1 LGNEGNLKATRV
13 VAALVVLLAGVMG
26 AAPAVAQAAQPRPAT
41 LVVTAADPSGAV
53 IPNATVTLV
62 GLEDG
67 TRVAVVPEAKTSEK
81 GSATFQ
87 ALAPGRYDIHAD
99 FPGFEPGL
107 LKDVRLRS
115 GDNKH
120 LVILSIQKMEA
131 EVTVGRDRQAVAAD
145 PRAQFGTAM
154 TREQIEALS
163 DDPAEMQQQLQDM
176 AGPNA
181 VLRIDSF
188 EGGQLPPKSQ
198 IKSIHI
204 TRDAFAAEN
213 HSAGGLFIDIITQ
226 PGVGALR
233 GGVNVRLR
241 DGSMSARNPFAPLKG
256 PERMQNYGFFA
267 AGSLLKQKSS
277 FSVSVNSQS
286 AFDTPNTYT
295 YVPGAGKVARLLG
308 RRPTDGLFGYGLFD
322 YAITRDQTLR
332 ISVNR
337 NRFNSHNLG
346 IGGFDEAERAYST
359 GNVGTFLR
367 IQEAGPLGRR
377 FFTNTRLQI
386 GRQRSDSASL
396 VEALTYRTDFGTTG
410 GAQVKGGREATVF
423 NLQSDLDYVR
433 GIQSVRMGI
442 NLDGGSYRSDDSS
455 NYLGTYFFESPQAL
469 EAGQP
474 RTFVQ
479 RLGDPNIAYRNVQA
493 GIYIQDDIRVRKS
506 LTFSPGLRYEVQTHL
521 SDYSN
526 LGPRLGVTWA
536 PFKNGK
542 TSLRASWGVFY
553 DWLNANTYEQTLR
566 VDGFRQ
572 RELNIENPSFPNPGD
587 FVGTFTAT
595 NRYLLTDNLP
605 MVRNARVSVGVD
617 ETISPRVRF
626 GVLYANTRGS
636 GLLRGR
642 NLNAPVNGVRPD
654 PAFVN
659 IVEVV
664 ADAASRQHTL
674 SANASVSLAAPSP
687 ALNGPNA
694 PRINWKRTSF
704 NINYTAGRSR
714 NNTDG
719 AFSLPASGSPEGEWG
734 EVPGEVRRHR
744 LNLGINS
751 TVVKNLNLN
760 VNVFASTG
768 TPYTITTG
776 DDDNG
781 DLVFNDRPGGVGRN
795 TTWAPGQWMLNSFL
809 SYSIP
814 IGKRTVA
821 PPGGITGI
829 TFTNGVASV
838 QTGGPA
844 PPRYRIGINV
854 SAQNLTNNVNYTGYT
869 GNEQSPWF
877 RQATSAMNARKID
890 VGVNFSF

>member
-1 LGNEGNLKATRV
+1 MKRWLTIFA
-13 VAALVVLLAGVMG
+13 VLCCTSIG
-26 AAPAVAQAAQPRPAT
+26 APALAQTNRSAN

-53 IPNATVTLV
+53 IPNASVRIV
-62 GLEDG
+62 GLED
-67 TRVAVVPEAKTSEK
+67 TTKVAVVPPVTTTDK
-81 GSATFQ
+81 GAATFQ
-87 ALAPGRYDIHAD
+87 GLAPGRYEIHAE
-99 FPGFEPGL
+99 FPGFDPGL
-107 LKDVRLRS
+107 LKDVRLRP

-120 LVILSIQKMEA
+120 LVILSIQKMET
-131 EVTVGRDRQAVAAD
+131 EVTVGRDKQTVASD
-145 PRAQFGTAM
+145 PKAQFGTAM

-181 VLRIDSF
+181 VLRVDSF

-226 PGVGALR
+226 PGIGALR
-233 GGVNVRLR
+233 GGVNIRLR
-241 DGSMSARNPFAPLKG
+241 DGSMSARNAFAPLKG

-267 AGSLLKQKSS
+267 AGSLLKNKSS
-277 FSVSVNSQS
+277 FSINLNTQTS
-286 AFDTPNTYT
+286 FDTPNTYAF
-295 YVPGAGKVARLLG
+295 VPGVGPVARLLG
-308 RRPTDGLFGYGLFD
+308 KRPNEGLFGFGLFD

-337 NRFNSHNLG
+337 NRFTSHNLG
-346 IGGFDEAERAYST
+346 IGGSDEAERAYST
-359 GNVGTFLR
+359 ENTGLFLR

-386 GRQRSDSASL
+386 GRQRSSSASL
-396 VEALTYRTDFGTTG
+396 VEAVTYRSESLITG
-410 GAQVKGGREATVF
+410 GAQVKGGRQSTVF

-442 NLDGGSYRSDDSS
+442 HVDGGSYHSDDSS
-455 NYLGTYFFESPQAL
+455 NYLGTYFFENPQAL
-469 EAGQP
+469 QAGKP
-474 RTFVQ
+474 RTFTQ
-479 RLGDPNIAYRNVQA
+479 RVGDPNIDYQNVQA

-506 LTFSPGLRYEVQTHL
+506 LTLSPGLRYEVQTHL
-521 SDYSN
+521 SDFNS
-526 LGPRLGVTWA
+526 LGPRIGITWA

-553 DWLNANTYEQTLR
+553 DWLAANTYEQTLR

-572 RELNIENPSFPNPGD
+572 RELNIGDPSFPDPGN
-587 FVGTFTAT
+587 VGGLSAT
-595 NRYLLTDNLP
+595 NRYLLTDGLS
-605 MVRNARVSVGVD
+605 MVRNVRASFGVD

-626 GVLYANTRGS
+626 GVLYAVARGS

-659 IVEVV
+659 VVEVA
-664 ADAASRQHTL
+664 ADARSKQHTI
-674 SANASVSLAAPSP
+674 SANANLSLAAPSP
-687 ALNGPNA
+687 ALNGPNS
-694 PRINWKRTSF
+694 PRVNWKRTSF
-704 NINYTAGRSR
+704 NINYSAGRSE

-719 AFSLPASGSPEGEWG
+719 AFSLPASGTPAGEWG
-734 EVPGEVRRHR
+734 EVPGEIRRHR
-744 LNLGINS
+744 LNLGINAG
-751 TVVKNLNLN
+751 VVRNLN
-760 VNVFASTG
+760 VNVNLNASTG

-776 DDDNG
+776 FDDNG
-781 DLVFNDRPGGVGRN
+781 DLVFNDRPAGVGRN
-795 TTWAPGQWMLNSFL
+795 TVWTPGQWNLNSFL
-809 SYSIP
+809 SYSIA

-838 QTGGPA
+838 QTGGAA
-844 PPRYRIGINV
+844 PPRYRIGFNV
-854 SAQNLTNNVNYTGYT
+854 SAQNLTNNVNYSGYN
-869 GNEQSPWF
+869 GNLQSPLV
-877 RQATSAMNARKID
+877 RQATSALNARKID
-890 VGVNFSF
+890 VGINFSF